1 MGHAIFKLRLSKYVS
16 SIALKRITCQL
27 DLVSRL
33 RQTITME
40 MGDITFIQGLFHQK
54 NINIQCRFSWQSAL
68 VSTSNCDYDT
78 NAFHIWTHL
87 CRGALKSSIERDQ
100 MWDSPGN
107 STFHVSY

>member
-1 MGHAIFKLRLSKYVS
+1 MFKNPKPYQYTDTVEAEFERP
-16 SIALKRITCQL
+16 ILKNP
-27 DLVSRL
+27 
-33 RQTITME
+33 E
-40 MGDITFIQGLFHQK
+40 ITFTQGLFHQK

-107 STFHVSY
+107 STFRLSY